1 MKRMIEKFIREET
14 GVSTVEYAI
23 MLSLVALAVALA
35 TPNIRDAVLDVFGT
49 SSRVINDV
57 EDGATG

>member
-1 MKRMIEKFIREET
+1 MKRMIEKFIREDS

-35 TPNIRDAVLDVFGT
+35 TPNIREAVVNVFVT
-49 SSRVINDV
+49 SAEVMNEV
-57 EDGATG
+57 EEGASS